1 MWGSAMPTATVAGGS
16 YVDSQAVF
24 PIMHFT
30 NQLDSTGNP
39 DGKGVLRIW
48 DTTVNLTGGWV
59 YLSGTENLIQYGGW
73 NSIDLRLIPE
83 QSKGEY
89 YFNGRWEERR
99 VGKKLFCTCG
109 TRLAPVTYT
118 KKN

>member
-83 QSKGEY
+83 QSKVEY
-89 YFNGRWEERR
+89 YFNGSLVHTRSEEHTSELHSLLRSSY
-99 VGKKLFCTCG
+99 
-109 TRLAPVTYT
+109 PV
-118 KKN
+118 